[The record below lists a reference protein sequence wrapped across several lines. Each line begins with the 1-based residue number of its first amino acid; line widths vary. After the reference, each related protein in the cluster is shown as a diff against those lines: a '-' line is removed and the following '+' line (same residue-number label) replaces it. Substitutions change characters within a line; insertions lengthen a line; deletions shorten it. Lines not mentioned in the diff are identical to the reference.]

1 MPLSN
6 AGSKKIRSYDPVY
19 PGMLI
24 GALTAYRRGDFAAR
38 LPGDLGGVD
47 GEIAE
52 AKGDLTQTMDLE
64 PDGQRRKGAFL
75 NTAKTVNAMVE
86 RLGSFASEVTRVSWE
101 VGIEGKLGAQAN
113 VPGAADMPIEETPH
127 QRAGAAGDGG
137 AIQR

>member
-19 PGMLI
+19 PRMLI
-24 GALTAYRRGDFAAR
+24 GALTAYRRGDFTAR

-86 RLGSFASEVTRVSWE
+86 RPGSFASEVTRVSRKAHR
-101 VGIEGKLGAQAN
+101 GQARRPGQGGRGLG
-113 VPGAADMPIEETPH
+113 H
-127 QRAGAAGDGG
+127 QRMLSQIGSKSRQVVRGG
-137 AIQR
+137 NG